1 MLYYLSL
8 LSGYFTPL
16 NVFRY
21 VTVRAF
27 MGAGTAFVL
36 SLLLGRWMIGR
47 LRALKIGQVVRQE
60 QEVESALQHHGRKAG
75 TPTMGGVLILFTTTL
90 AALLW
95 CHSSNPQVWIVLATM
110 WFMGGIGFMDDWL
123 KLRERNSNGLQEWQK
138 MALQGLWVVI
148 AFAAIEM
155 VPGTRLHARE
165 LMVPFFKAPVIAD
178 LTVPGAWIFMFLVLV
193 GTTNAV
199 NLTDGL
205 DGLAAGCM
213 NSVSAAYLALAY
225 VAGNVIFANY
235 LQVPSITGAHELAV
249 FCGCLLGAGLG
260 FLWWNA
266 YPAKVFMGDTGS
278 LALGG
283 TIAMIAILIKQELT
297 LLIVGLVFVGEAA
310 SVLIQ
315 RTTCKAYRWRT
326 GAGLPPERR
335 PFRMAPLHHHF
346 EIISKERAKAEGRSP
361 DAAENAVVIRFWIVS
376 IVCALLGLATLKLR

>member
-8 LSGYFTPL
+8 LSDLFTPL

-27 MGAGTAFVL
+27 MGAGTAFFL
-36 SLLLGRWMIGR
+36 SLLLGRWMIGK

-60 QEVESALQHHGRKAG
+60 QEVEAALQHHGRKAG
-75 TPTMGGVLILFTTTL
+75 TPTMGGLLILFTTTL

-95 CHSSNPQVWIVLATM
+95 CHSSNPQVWIALATM
-110 WFMGGIGFMDDWL
+110 WFMGGIGFVDDWL
-123 KLRERNSNGLQEWQK
+123 KLRERNSKGLKEWQK
-138 MALQGLWVVI
+138 MALQGLWVVV
-148 AFAAIEM
+148 AFAAIEA
-155 VPGTRLHARE
+155 VPGTRPYARE
-165 LMVPFFKAPVIAD
+165 LMVPFFKAPVVAD
-178 LTVPGAWIFMFLVLV
+178 LTVLGAWIFMFLVLV

-225 VAGNVIFANY
+225 VAGNAVFANY
-235 LQVPSITGAHELAV
+235 LQVPSIAGAHELAV

-283 TIAMIAILIKQELT
+283 TIAMVAILIKQELT

-315 RTTCKAYRWRT
+315 RAACKTYRWKT
-326 GAGLPPERR
+326 GEGLPPERR
-335 PFRMAPLHHHF
+335 PFRMTPIHHHF

-361 DAAENAVVIRFWIVS
+361 DAAENSVVIRFWIVS

>member
-1 MLYYLSL
+1 MLYYLSSMSDL
-8 LSGYFTPL
+8 FTPL

-21 VTVRAF
+21 VTFRAF
-27 MGAGTAFVL
+27 MGAGTAFFL

-47 LRALKIGQVVRQE
+47 LRAYKIGQIVRQDPE
-60 QEVESALQHHGRKAG
+60 MAAINHLGKAG
-75 TPTMGGVLILFTTTL
+75 TPTMGGLLILFTTGL
-90 AALLW
+90 SSILW
-95 CHSSNPQVWIVLATM
+95 CDSANPQVWIVVATM
-110 WFMGGIGFMDDWL
+110 LFMGGIGFVDDWMKL
-123 KLRERNSNGLQEWQK
+123 KEKNSKGLKEWQK
-138 MALQGLWVVI
+138 LALQGLWVVI

-155 VPGTRLHARE
+155 VPGTRPHARE

-178 LTVPGAWIFMFLVLV
+178 MTILGALVFMFLVLV

-249 FCGCLLGAGLG
+249 FCGCLLGGGLG

-297 LLIVGLVFVGEAA
+297 LLIVGFVFVMEAG

-315 RTTCKAYRWRT
+315 RHWFKYTRIRY
-326 GAGLPPERR
+326 GEGRR
-335 PFRMAPLHHHF
+335 VFRMAPIHHHF
-346 EIISKERAKAEGRSP
+346 EIISKERAKAEGRP
-361 DAAENAVVIRFWIVS
+361 EAAAENSVTIRFWIVS

>member
-1 MLYYLSL
+1 MLYYLSH
-8 LSGYFTPL
+8 LSHWFTPL

-21 VTVRAF
+21 VTFRAF
-27 MGAGTAFVL
+27 MGAGTAFIL

-47 LRALKIGQVVRQE
+47 LRAFKIGQIVRQDPE
-60 QEVESALQHHGRKAG
+60 LDIIKHGGKSG
-75 TPTMGGVLILFTTTL
+75 TPTMGGLLILFTTVVS
-90 AALLW
+90 ALLW
-95 CHSSNPQVWIVLATM
+95 CDPANPQVWIVGATM
-110 WFMGGIGFMDDWL
+110 LFMGGIGFMDDWL
-123 KLRERNSNGLQEWQK
+123 KLRKKNSAGLKEWQK
-138 MALQGLWVVI
+138 LTLQGLWVVI
-148 AFAAIEM
+148 AFAAIEA
-155 VPGTRLHARE
+155 VPGTRSHARE

-205 DGLAAGCM
+205 DGLATGCM
-213 NSVSAAYLALAY
+213 NSVSAAYLVMAY

-235 LQVPSITGAHELAV
+235 LQVPSISGAHELAV

-283 TIAMIAILIKQELT
+283 TIAMVAILIKQELT

-315 RTTCKAYRWRT
+315 RATCRAYRWRT

-335 PFRMAPLHHHF
+335 PFRMTPIHHHF
-346 EIISKERAKAEGRSP
+346 EIISKERARAEGRPPES
-361 DAAENAVVIRFWIVS
+361 AENSVVIRFWIVS
-376 IVCALLGLATLKLR
+376 IICALLGLATLKLR

>member
-8 LSGYFTPL
+8 LSDWFTPL

-21 VTVRAF
+21 VTFRAF
-27 MGAGTAFVL
+27 MGAGTAFIL
-36 SLLLGRWMIGR
+36 SLLMGRWMIGR
-47 LRALKIGQVVRQE
+47 LRAYKIGQIVRQE
-60 QEVESALQHHGRKAG
+60 QDVEAALQHHVRKAG
-75 TPTMGGVLILFTTTL
+75 TPTMGGLLILFTTVL
-90 AALLW
+90 SALLW
-95 CHSSNPQVWIVLATM
+95 CDPANPQVWIVMATM
-110 WFMGGIGFMDDWL
+110 LFMGGIGFADDWL
-123 KLRERNSNGLQEWQK
+123 KLRQKNSNGLKEWQK
-138 MALQGLWVVI
+138 MALQGLWVVV
-148 AFAAIEM
+148 AFVAIEA
-155 VPGTRLHARE
+155 VPGTRVHARE

-178 LTVPGAWIFMFLVLV
+178 LTIPGAWAFMFLVLV

-213 NSVSAAYLALAY
+213 GTVSGAYLVLAY
-225 VAGNVIFANY
+225 VAGNVVFANY
-235 LQVPSITGAHELAV
+235 LQVPSISGAHELAV
-249 FCGCLLGAGLG
+249 FCGCLMGAGLG

-283 TIAMIAILIKQELT
+283 AIAIIAILIKQELT

-315 RTTCKAYRWRT
+315 RTACKLHRRRT
-326 GAGLPPERR
+326 GEGLPPERR
-335 PFRMAPLHHHF
+335 PFLMTPLHHHF
-346 EIISKERAKAEGRSP
+346 EIISKARAKAEGRPP
-361 DAAENAVVIRFWIVS
+361 DSAENSVVIRFWIVS

>member
-1 MLYYLSL
+1 MLYYLSY
-8 LSGYFTPL
+8 LSHLFTPL

-21 VTVRAF
+21 VTFRAF

-36 SLLLGRWMIGR
+36 SLLLGRWMIAR
-47 LRALKIGQVVRQE
+47 LRALKIGQIVRQD
-60 QEVESALQHHGRKAG
+60 QEVEDALRHHDRKAG
-75 TPTMGGVLILFTTTL
+75 TPTMGGLLILFTTTL

-110 WFMGGIGFMDDWL
+110 LFMGAVGFADDWL
-123 KLRERNSNGLQEWQK
+123 KLQKKNSDGLKEWQK
-138 MALQGLWVVI
+138 LALQGMWVVI
-148 AFAAIEM
+148 AFVAIEA
-155 VPGTRLHARE
+155 VPGTRAHARE
-165 LMVPFFKAPVIAD
+165 LMVPFFKVPVVAD
-178 LTVPGAWIFMFLVLV
+178 LTVPGALVFMFLVLV

-213 NSVSAAYLALAY
+213 NSVSAAYLAMAY
-225 VAGNVIFANY
+225 VAGNVVFANY
-235 LQVPSITGAHELAV
+235 LQVPAIAGAHELAV

-283 TIAMIAILIKQELT
+283 TIAMVAILIKQELT
-297 LLIVGLVFVGEAA
+297 LMIVGFVFAAEAG
-310 SVLIQ
+310 SVLVQ
-315 RTTCKAYRWRT
+315 RVACRTYRRFT
-326 GAGLPPERR
+326 GQGLPPARR
-335 PFRMAPLHHHF
+335 PFRMTPIHHHF
-346 EIISKERAKAEGRSP
+346 EIISKERARAEGRTP
-361 DAAENAVVIRFWIVS
+361 DSAENSVVIRFWIVS

>member
-8 LSGYFTPL
+8 LSDRFTPL

-21 VTVRAF
+21 VTFRAF
-27 MGAGTAFVL
+27 LGAGTAFFL

-47 LRALKIGQVVRQE
+47 LRAYKIGQIVRRDPE
-60 QEVESALQHHGRKAG
+60 LDVINHLGKAG
-75 TPTMGGVLILFTTTL
+75 TPTMGGLLILFTTTV

-95 CHSSNPQVWIVLATM
+95 CHSSNPQVWIAVATM
-110 WFMGGIGFMDDWL
+110 LFMGGIGFADDWL
-123 KLRERNSNGLQEWQK
+123 KLREKNSKGLKEWQK
-138 MALQGLWVVI
+138 LALQGVWVAI
-148 AFAAIEM
+148 AFAAIEAI
-155 VPGTRLHARE
+155 PGTRVHARE
-165 LMVPFFKAPVIAD
+165 LMVPFFKAPVVAD
-178 LTVPGAWIFMFLVLV
+178 MTVPGALVFMFLVLV

-199 NLTDGL
+199 NLADGL

-225 VAGNVIFANY
+225 VAGNVVMANY
-235 LQVPSITGAHELAV
+235 LQVPSISGAHGLAV

-283 TIAMIAILIKQELT
+283 TIAMVAILIKQELT
-297 LLIVGLVFVGEAA
+297 LLIVGFVFAGEAA

-315 RTTCKAYRWRT
+315 RASCRLYRRFT
-326 GAGLPPERR
+326 GTGLPPERR
-335 PFRMAPLHHHF
+335 PFRMTPIHHHY
-346 EIISKERAKAEGRSP
+346 EIISKERAKAEGRP
-361 DAAENAVVIRFWIVS
+361 EAAAENSVVIRFWIVS

>member
-1 MLYYLSL
+1 MLYYLSE
-8 LSGYFTPL
+8 LSNWFTPL

-27 MGAGTAFVL
+27 MGAGTAFFL

-47 LRALKIGQVVRQE
+47 LRALKVGQMVRQDKE
-60 QEVESALQHHGRKAG
+60 MAAIGHGGKAG
-75 TPTMGGVLILFTTTL
+75 TPTMGGVLILFTT
-90 AALLW
+90 ALSSILW
-95 CHSSNPQVWIVLATM
+95 CDSANPQVWIVVATM
-110 WFMGGIGFMDDWL
+110 LFMGGIGFADDWL
-123 KLRERNSNGLQEWQK
+123 KLKQKNSKGMKEWQK
-138 MALQGLWVVI
+138 LALQGLWVVI
-148 AFAAIEM
+148 AFIAIEM
-155 VPGTRLHARE
+155 VPGTHVHARE
-165 LMVPFFKAPVIAD
+165 LMVPFFKAPVVAD
-178 LTVPGAWIFMFLVLV
+178 LTVPGAVGFMFLVLV

-235 LQVPSITGAHELAV
+235 LQVPSISGAHELAV
-249 FCGCLLGAGLG
+249 FCGCLLGGGLG

-283 TIAMIAILIKQELT
+283 SIAMIAILIKQELT
-297 LLIVGLVFVGEAA
+297 LLIVGFVFAGDA
-310 SVLIQ
+310 SRVLIQ
-315 RTTCKAYRWRT
+315 RSWFKYTRIRF
-326 GAGLPPERR
+326 GEGRR
-335 PFRMAPLHHHF
+335 VFRMAPIHHHF
-346 EIISKERAKAEGRSP
+346 EIISKERAKADGRSP
-361 DAAENAVVIRFWIVS
+361 DSAENSVVIRFWIVS

>member
-8 LSGYFTPL
+8 LSDLFTPL

-21 VTVRAF
+21 VTFRAF
-27 MGAGTAFVL
+27 MGAGTAFFL

-47 LRALKIGQVVRQE
+47 LRALKVGQIVRQDPE
-60 QEVESALQHHGRKAG
+60 MEAIKHGGKAG
-75 TPTMGGVLILFTTTL
+75 TPTMGGLLILFTTVL
-90 AALLW
+90 SSVLW
-95 CHSSNPQVWIVLATM
+95 CDSANPQVWIVVTTM
-110 WFMGGIGFMDDWL
+110 LFMGGIGFMDDWL
-123 KLRERNSNGLQEWQK
+123 KLRKKNSKGLAEWQK
-138 MALQGLWVVI
+138 MALQGFWVAV
-148 AFAAIEM
+148 AFVAIEM
-155 VPGTRLHARE
+155 VPGTRPHVRE
-165 LMVPFFKAPVIAD
+165 LMVPFFKAPVLVDMTI
-178 LTVPGAWIFMFLVLV
+178 PGALVFMFLVLV

-235 LQVPSITGAHELAV
+235 LQVPSISGAHELAV

-283 TIAMIAILIKQELT
+283 TIAMVAILIKQELT
-297 LLIVGLVFVGEAA
+297 LLIVGLVFAGEAA

-315 RTTCKAYRWRT
+315 RYWFKYTRIRH
-326 GAGLPPERR
+326 GEGRR
-335 PFRMAPLHHHF
+335 VFRMAPIHHHF

-361 DAAENAVVIRFWIVS
+361 DSAENSVVIRFWIVS

>member
-8 LSGYFTPL
+8 LSDQFTPL

-27 MGAGTAFVL
+27 MGAGTAFLL

-47 LRALKIGQVVRQE
+47 LRALKIGQIVRQDPE
-60 QEVESALQHHGRKAG
+60 MAAIAHGGKTG
-75 TPTMGGVLILFTTTL
+75 TPTMGGLLILFTTTL

-95 CHSSNPQVWIVLATM
+95 CRSSNPQMWIVLATM
-110 WFMGGIGFMDDWL
+110 WFMGGVGFMDDWL
-123 KLRERNSNGLQEWQK
+123 KLREKNSKGLQEWQK
-138 MALQGLWVVI
+138 LALQGLWVVI

-155 VPGTRLHARE
+155 VPGTRSHARE
-165 LMVPFFKAPVIAD
+165 LMVPFFKAPVVAD
-178 LTVPGAWIFMFLVLV
+178 LTVPGALLFMFLVLV

-213 NSVSAAYLALAY
+213 NSISGAYLVLAY
-225 VAGNVIFANY
+225 VAGNVVFANY
-235 LQVPSITGAHELAV
+235 LQVPSIAGAHGLAV

-283 TIAMIAILIKQELT
+283 TIAMVAILIKQELT
-297 LLIVGLVFVGEAA
+297 LLIVGLVFVGEAG

-315 RTTCKAYRWRT
+315 RASCRIYRRFT
-326 GAGLPPERR
+326 GQGLPPERR
-335 PFRMAPLHHHF
+335 PFRMTPIHHHF

-361 DAAENAVVIRFWIVS
+361 EAAENSVVIRFWIVS

>member
-8 LSGYFTPL
+8 FSDHFTPL

-27 MGAGTAFVL
+27 MGAGTAFFL

-47 LRALKIGQVVRQE
+47 LRALKIGQVVRQDPE
-60 QEVESALQHHGRKAG
+60 MAAIAHQGKSG
-75 TPTMGGVLILFTTTL
+75 TPTMGGLLILFTTTI

-95 CHSSNPQVWIVLATM
+95 CRSSNPQVWIVLATM
-110 WFMGGIGFMDDWL
+110 LFMGGVGFADDWL
-123 KLRERNSNGLQEWQK
+123 KLRERNSKGLAEWQK
-138 MALQGLWVVI
+138 MALQGLWVAL
-148 AFAAIEM
+148 AFVAIEM
-155 VPGTRLHARE
+155 VPGTRPHARE
-165 LMVPFFKAPVIAD
+165 LMVPFFKVPVVAD
-178 LTVPGAWIFMFLVLV
+178 LTVPGALAFMFLVLV

-225 VAGNVIFANY
+225 VAGNVLFANY
-235 LQVPSITGAHELAV
+235 LQVPAIAGAHELAV

-283 TIAMIAILIKQELT
+283 TIAMVAILIKQELT

-315 RTTCKAYRWRT
+315 RTSCRLYRRWT
-326 GAGLPPERR
+326 GQGLPPGRR
-335 PFRMAPLHHHF
+335 PFRMTPIHHHF

-361 DAAENAVVIRFWIVS
+361 DAAENSVVIRFWIVS